1 VTAGKA
7 WGMPSGADRVKH
19 GDDVMFSRDFLLGLR
34 RRAIRRRAW
43 FSLDSLDRGIFN
55 LVTRVVDRVE
65 SSVLGAVLVKIV
77 RKLRDAMKSEFVKL
91 MESSGLRMAW
101 ESAKRAV
108 EWGYD
113 AAGEWAHDVGFA
125 RYHAFLIFYRPSGW
139 GL

>member
-1 VTAGKA
+1 
-7 WGMPSGADRVKH
+7 
-19 GDDVMFSRDFLLGLR
+19 MFSREFLLELR
-34 RRAIRRRAW
+34 HKAIRRRVW
-43 FSLDSLDRGIFN
+43 FGLDSLDRGIFS

-65 SSVLGAVLVKIV
+65 SSVLGTILVKIV
-77 RKLRDAMKSEFVKL
+77 KMLRDAMKSEFVKL

-125 RYHAFLIFYRPSGW
+125 RYHAFLIFYKPSGW